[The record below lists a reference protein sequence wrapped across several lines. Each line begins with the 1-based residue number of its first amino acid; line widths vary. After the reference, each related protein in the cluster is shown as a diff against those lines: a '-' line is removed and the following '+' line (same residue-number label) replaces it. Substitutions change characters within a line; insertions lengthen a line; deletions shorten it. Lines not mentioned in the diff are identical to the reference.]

1 MGFMERPLPHHPQL
15 VLFLEFRLPDPPVEW
30 ATGLKLSQIQL
41 KILTVC
47 IHFLFMK
54 GTGLLLTLLGYGEIK
69 GDTFPDDDVDQ
80 GKKCNGCICNVFGW
94 RKHSMSMYFSCIL
107 LPLCICTTPATSS
120 LVNYMIPFLYF
131 FVFCRIRIHWPI
143 QSPIQTGPTATLQ
156 SIQLVNY
163 VITLF
168 NKSAIFWYFNMTNK
182 AFIFNLKIG
191 VHNK

>member
-1 MGFMERPLPHHPQL
+1 MKYILVFSFAFSFPEWPPFTSFINAGKNVGIHLMGFMERPLPHHPQL

-94 RKHSMSMYFSCIL
+94 RKHSMSMYFSCICYHSVFAL
-107 LPLCICTTPATSS
+107 LLLLA
-120 LVNYMIPFLYF
+120 L
-131 FVFCRIRIHWPI
+131 
-143 QSPIQTGPTATLQ
+143 
-156 SIQLVNY
+156 
-163 VITLF
+163 
-168 NKSAIFWYFNMTNK
+168 
-182 AFIFNLKIG
+182 
-191 VHNK
+191 